1 MGLGSLQ
8 ADFGN
13 GFPAM
18 PLRSRMSTKNRR
30 RIALMVETLE
40 GRTLLSTTGRGIVA
54 IEVPSNYISQ
64 QSSQLEVT
72 LVRALVTDRS
82 SLTVKFS
89 ATSGSPTGTAAEP
102 DVTGQPFTS
111 VRESVTFPAG
121 QTTENVVVPINSQ
134 AENSGLVPI
143 QLTAAIAG
151 RTAKEKATTVYLA
164 SSLAAVP
171 PTIIGVQRV
180 AGGIAVTF
188 SKPMNAA
195 TVEDIHNYAIRF
207 SPNQNF
213 NLEDLYG
220 VGLIQTLSNSK
231 TTIPIRR
238 ASYDPATNTVT
249 LITNEPLGPNGSY
262 QITNAPS
269 LQSKKPRPYK
279 AQPLTDLEGNAL
291 NEGGSFVGS
300 FSITISKGK
309 PYVAAPPVLYD
320 GT

>member
-1 MGLGSLQ
+1 
-8 ADFGN
+8 
-13 GFPAM
+13 
-18 PLRSRMSTKNRR
+18 MSTKNRR
-30 RIALMVETLE
+30 RIALMAETLE
-40 GRTLLSTTGRGIVA
+40 GRTLLSTTGRGIVT
-54 IEVPSNYISQ
+54 IEVPSAYISQ
-64 QSSQLEVT
+64 QSSQLDVT
-72 LVRALVTDRS
+72 LVRALATARS
-82 SLTVKFS
+82 SLKVKFS
-89 ATSGSPTGTAAEP
+89 ATSGSPTGISAEP
-102 DVTGQPFTS
+102 DVTGQPFTPVS
-111 VRESVTFPAG
+111 ESVTFPAG

-151 RTAKEKATTVYLA
+151 RQVKATTTTVNLA

-180 AGGIAVTF
+180 AGGIALTF

-195 TVEDIHNYAIRF
+195 TAQDIRNYAVRF
-207 SPNQNF
+207 SPNENF
-213 NLEDLYG
+213 SLEDLYG
-220 VGLIQTLSNSK
+220 VGLIQTLSTSK
-231 TTIPIRR
+231 TAIPLRR

-279 AQPLTDLEGNAL
+279 AQPLTDVEGNAL
-291 NEGGSFVGS
+291 NEGGSTPGA
-300 FSITISKGK
+300 FSVTISKGK
-309 PYVAAPPVLYD
+309 PYVAAPPVLFD